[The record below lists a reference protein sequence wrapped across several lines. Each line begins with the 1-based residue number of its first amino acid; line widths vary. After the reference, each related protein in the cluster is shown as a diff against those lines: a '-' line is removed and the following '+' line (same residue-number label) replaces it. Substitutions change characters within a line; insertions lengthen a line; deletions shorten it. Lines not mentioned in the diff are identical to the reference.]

1 MSAPNR
7 QERLMWEDQIRQ
19 LDVIMRYMTEMRS
32 TAARRVR
39 RLSSTSGAVPGA
51 PRRPPRQPLVIN
63 LVDAQRNLMHQFY
76 QEDAHE
82 MPLVPVNVTP
92 PAPEPPRPRHV
103 LPPKRKVLAVKLAE
117 QQMPLESACA
127 NCHET
132 HTKLECA
139 TTDCKHEFGHACL
152 SDWFNT
158 RRDLQQPATCPTCR
172 NVTREITTY
181 RPRKVAE
188 RAAAPEAAL
197 PMDVEA

>member
-1 MSAPNR
+1 MSASNR
-7 QERLMWEDQIRQ
+7 QERLMWEEQIRQ

-39 RLSSTSGAVPGA
+39 RLSTTSGAVPGA
-51 PRRPPRQPLVIN
+51 PRRPPRQPMVNN
-63 LVDAQRNLMHQFY
+63 LVGAQRNLMHQFY
-76 QEDAHE
+76 EEDAHE
-82 MPLVPVNVTP
+82 MPLVPVNVIP
-92 PAPEPPRPRHV
+92 PEPPRPKRL

-117 QQMPLESACA
+117 QQMPMESVCA
-127 NCHET
+127 ICHDT

-152 SDWFNT
+152 SNWFNT
-158 RRDLQQPATCPTCR
+158 QRDLQEPATCPTCR
-172 NVTREITTY
+172 NLTREITTY

-188 RAAAPEAAL
+188 RAPAPEPPPL

>member
-103 LPPKRKVLAVKLAE
+103 LPP
-117 QQMPLESACA
+117 
-127 NCHET
+127 
-132 HTKLECA
+132 
-139 TTDCKHEFGHACL
+139 
-152 SDWFNT
+152 
-158 RRDLQQPATCPTCR
+158 
-172 NVTREITTY
+172 
-181 RPRKVAE
+181 
-188 RAAAPEAAL
+188 
-197 PMDVEA
+197 